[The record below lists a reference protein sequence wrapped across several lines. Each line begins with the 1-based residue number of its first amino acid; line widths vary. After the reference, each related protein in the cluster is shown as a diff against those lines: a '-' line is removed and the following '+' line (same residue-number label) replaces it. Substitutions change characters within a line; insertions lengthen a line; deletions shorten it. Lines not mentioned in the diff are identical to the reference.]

1 MPRGDYMI
9 IKGDLNG
16 DGRVDWTDNALAEGV
31 LYGIIQ
37 LTEEQLIAGDINGDG
52 VFDYEDAS
60 AIKEHCQ
67 SYKMITEVI
76 E

>member
-1 MPRGDYMI
+1 MI

-16 DGRVDWTDNALAEGV
+16 DGRVDWADSVLADGIMR
-31 LYGIIQ
+31 GIIEP
-37 LTEEQLIAGDINGDG
+37 TEEQLIAGDINGDG
-52 VFDYEDAS
+52 IIDDEDAS